1 MSGKLPASL
10 CLELAVAQSEE
21 VARIEALALEAGA
34 GVQTDFLRA
43 QAELFQARASL
54 SQARHGEI
62 MARIE
67 LARVRGELSLAWIQ
81 DNMEMVR

>member
-1 MSGKLPASL
+1 M
-10 CLELAVAQSEE
+10 QSEE
-21 VARIEALALEAGA
+21 VARFEALSLEAGA

-62 MARIE
+62 
-67 LARVRGELSLAWIQ
+67 LALIQLAQVKGALSLEWIQ
-81 DNMEMVR
+81 ENMETVR